1 MLVARQVFRAKY
13 GRGDELVALF
23 QEFNTRMQDGG
34 ETAPRFRILTDVTGP
49 FFTVVTEVEVESLAA
64 WEGGFREAMNQ
75 PWMEEW
81 FGRMQPLVESGR
93 REFTTS
99 WSSAE
104 CWAGTPPPTRMCPG
118 RSGDACGLSA
128 NRP

>member
-1 MLVARQVFRAKY
+1 MLVARQVFQAKY

-34 ETAPRFRILTDVTGP
+34 ETASRFRILTDVTGP

-81 FGRMQPLVESGR
+81 FGRMMPLVETGR
-93 REFTTS
+93 REFYTLV
-99 WSSAE
+99 E
-104 CWAGTPPPTRMCPG
+104 
-118 RSGDACGLSA
+118 
-128 NRP
+128 